1 MKERT
6 SLSIKLISS
15 HLLLLPIIL
24 MFGYLIK
31 NNTFLILSITQIVL
45 IITFTSGYWEFFGQK
60 FRVIYAIGIES
71 LILIL
76 LITKNIRPEIA
87 HSNPVFGIVLL
98 IILGYLFF
106 ALIKIIVVILRH
118 EKNSVEITFPL
129 KNGTF
134 LITDGGNSKISRLMN
149 YHYFSPIHKRKKT
162 NNSMQ
167 FATDI
172 VKTGIRRSSYL
183 PLKNEDYMIF
193 GEKVFS
199 PINGTVIKVINDI
212 NDNSPFS
219 GNYPYNT
226 GNTIV
231 IKNENNYLLIGH
243 LKKGSILIKV
253 GDIVHQNDLIAES
266 GNSGYSERPHIHMQL
281 IHSLTDDYWQG
292 LGVGITFQ
300 NKNLYKNRLIEI

>member
-1 MKERT
+1 MKERI
-6 SLSIKLISS
+6 SLSIKLITS

-24 MFGYLIK
+24 MIGYLIK
-31 NNTFLILSITQIVL
+31 FDTFLILAITQVVL
-45 IITFTSGYWEFFGQK
+45 MITFTTGYWEFFGQK
-60 FRVIYAIGIES
+60 SRVIYAIGIES

-76 LITKNIRPEIA
+76 LITKIMRPEVSQ
-87 HSNPVFGIVLL
+87 SNSIFAIVLI

-106 ALIKIIVVILRH
+106 ELIKIIVVILRH

-129 KNGTF
+129 KNGTY

-149 YHYFSPIHKRKKT
+149 YHYYSSIHKRKKT
-162 NNSMQ
+162 NNSMK

-172 VKTGIRRSSYL
+172 VKIGIRRSSYL
-183 PLKNEDYMIF
+183 PLRNEEYPIF
-193 GEKVFS
+193 GEKVFC
-199 PINGTVIKVINDI
+199 PISGTVVKVINDI

-219 GNYPYNT
+219 GNYPYNS

-243 LKKGSILIKV
+243 LKKGSISLNV
-253 GDIVHQNDLIAES
+253 GDIVHQDDPIAES
-266 GNSGYSERPHIHMQL
+266 GNSGFSERPHIHMQL
-281 IHSLTDDYWQG
+281 INSLIDDYWQG
-292 LGVGITFQ
+292 LGIGITFQ